1 MEIVFL
7 LLQSGGTSHFRKR
20 TFLFVCFLFHFSICL
35 FASGMKNGP
44 LGEQMGSVIVC
55 DKVYLWVRLT
65 ASLLD
70 SSNKIQSSWSRNSLW
85 GLVKIKILSEGLA
98 FWFAW
103 SLPNCIPRARNVG
116 TSLLHK
122 IVLLNS

>member
-1 MEIVFL
+1 
-7 LLQSGGTSHFRKR
+7 
-20 TFLFVCFLFHFSICL
+20 
-35 FASGMKNGP
+35 
-44 LGEQMGSVIVC
+44 MGSVIVC

-70 SSNKIQSSWSRNSLW
+70 SSDKIQSSWSRNSLW
-85 GLVKIKILSEGLA
+85 GLVKIKILSEGLE

-103 SLPNCIPRARNVG
+103 SLPNCIPWGRNVG